1 MRIKILFLITLSIFG
16 LFSCTEDDKGTT
28 SKTTAQST
36 EPCGQSPSTSLTI
49 SHTTQA
55 LTIDGITATPWN
67 TKADDMSPTIHSG
80 TSTSSFIP
88 QIVVHPVSNGAVVA
102 WNDHAANPARVVLT
116 AVNMS
121 SSNFSA
127 THTPVNSLGELLGMT
142 VDDAGNVYV
151 MTGDGKSAS
160 NGDGDGVHAD
170 NVTDIQKFDDNLTLL
185 LRESM
190 NLADLDNSKVALRSP
205 GHSGSGRLAYG
216 NGHLGLFFS
225 RQTDQDS
232 QGVIH
237 QANMALKVSTDN
249 LSIVDDGYAS
259 GHSWDQRMIYDSR
272 VNDFIGYDLKDTY
285 GRGVIIATP
294 FTTVNIYASN
304 NSYIQTNRAK
314 IYTMKGGKWSHSVP
328 YQWTYTRLG
337 SIQLAK
343 NGYAALFSTE
353 NSTTF
358 NDDYI
363 TASFNLAFMHVK
375 QDWSNSN
382 YWDDATI
389 NLGAAHNNQWVTN
402 DTSLNP
408 CVTALAQEP
417 YLVSGMQWRHENK
430 GMVWLTDYSDKQNE
444 HAQKPKLIK
453 VADGQFL
460 VLWEKWKTSTTATS
474 SNNTN
479 DYINTYAMLVDDY
492 GNLLVGETELGTSAR
507 LQPGDD
513 VTVIDGKATWVTG
526 DPDNNALQ
534 MHIVQIQ

>member
-1 MRIKILFLITLSIFG
+1 
-16 LFSCTEDDKGTT
+16 
-28 SKTTAQST
+28 
-36 EPCGQSPSTSLTI
+36 
-49 SHTTQA
+49 
-55 LTIDGITATPWN
+55 
-67 TKADDMSPTIHSG
+67 
-80 TSTSSFIP
+80 
-88 QIVVHPVSNGAVVA
+88 
-102 WNDHAANPARVVLT
+102 
-116 AVNMS
+116 
-121 SSNFSA
+121 
-127 THTPVNSLGELLGMT
+127 
-142 VDDAGNVYV
+142 
-151 MTGDGKSAS
+151 
-160 NGDGDGVHAD
+160 
-170 NVTDIQKFDDNLTLL
+170 
-185 LRESM
+185 
-190 NLADLDNSKVALRSP
+190 
-205 GHSGSGRLAYG
+205 
-216 NGHLGLFFS
+216 
-225 RQTDQDS
+225 
-232 QGVIH
+232 
-237 QANMALKVSTDN
+237 
-249 LSIVDDGYAS
+249 
-259 GHSWDQRMIYDSR
+259 
-272 VNDFIGYDLKDTY
+272 
-285 GRGVIIATP
+285 
-294 FTTVNIYASN
+294 
-304 NSYIQTNRAK
+304 
-314 IYTMKGGKWSHSVP
+314 MKGGKWSHSVP

-375 QDWSNSN
+375 QDWSNNN

-430 GMVWLTDYSDKQNE
+430 GMVWLTNYSDKQNE

-526 DPDNNALQ
+526 DHDNNALQ

>member
-1 MRIKILFLITLSIFG
+1 
-16 LFSCTEDDKGTT
+16 
-28 SKTTAQST
+28 
-36 EPCGQSPSTSLTI
+36 
-49 SHTTQA
+49 
-55 LTIDGITATPWN
+55 
-67 TKADDMSPTIHSG
+67 
-80 TSTSSFIP
+80 
-88 QIVVHPVSNGAVVA
+88 
-102 WNDHAANPARVVLT
+102 
-116 AVNMS
+116 
-121 SSNFSA
+121 
-127 THTPVNSLGELLGMT
+127 
-142 VDDAGNVYV
+142 
-151 MTGDGKSAS
+151 
-160 NGDGDGVHAD
+160 
-170 NVTDIQKFDDNLTLL
+170 
-185 LRESM
+185 
-190 NLADLDNSKVALRSP
+190 
-205 GHSGSGRLAYG
+205 AYG

-328 YQWTYTRLG
+328 YQWTFTRLG

-375 QDWSNSN
+375 QDWSNNN
-382 YWDDATI
+382 YWDEATI